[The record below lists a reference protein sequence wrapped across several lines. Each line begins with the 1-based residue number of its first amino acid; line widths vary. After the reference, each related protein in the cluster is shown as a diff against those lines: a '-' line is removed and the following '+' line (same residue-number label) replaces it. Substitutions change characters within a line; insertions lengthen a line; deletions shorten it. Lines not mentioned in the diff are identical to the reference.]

1 MKTST
6 EDKDAALRALQD
18 ENDRLRAEN
27 DDLLETQRQLEATRQ
42 SYSELFNHAPMAWI
56 TVDATGLIQNLNLV
70 AVTLIGL
77 GRAQLIGSP
86 LSASIHAED
95 RQRLR
100 EHLLSAR
107 DSNALQHCELRLV
120 SRIVGPTPVQ
130 LSTRCT
136 EQADGNLVI
145 VLLDLRDLHAA
156 EAERR
161 RLAEA
166 ERNARTANEAK
177 DTFIAMLSHE
187 LRTPLTPVLAAA
199 SAFSQFEG
207 LPAEVSDALAII
219 ARNVS
224 TEVQLIDDLLD
235 LTRITHGKMRV
246 DKQSVDLHQIVGDVL
261 RAMRADAEK
270 ARISLSL
277 ELLASH
283 PWVNGDPFRLRQVFE
298 NLLRN
303 AVKFTPAGGQ
313 IEVRS
318 WNREEQ
324 LLIEVSDSGKG
335 FDQEALRRLFEPFEQ
350 ALQESN
356 TASAK
361 GLGLGLPICRGILEQ
376 HEATISASSPGPGRG
391 ARFVVDIRTIE
402 PPTLRP
408 APPSKPPPR
417 PSKAVRLLLVEDH
430 EDTADLFAGL
440 LRRAGYSV
448 HVANSVQSALA
459 VDASGFDLLLSDVGL
474 GDESGLDLMR
484 TLRRTRD
491 VRGIA
496 LSGYGTEDD
505 VRASKEA
512 GFALHLTKPIDFGEL
527 LQAIAKLDL
536 D

>member
-1 MKTST
+1 M
-6 EDKDAALRALQD
+6 
-18 ENDRLRAEN
+18 
-27 DDLLETQRQLEATRQ
+27 
-42 SYSELFNHAPMAWI
+42 
-56 TVDATGLIQNLNLV
+56 
-70 AVTLIGL
+70 
-77 GRAQLIGSP
+77 
-86 LSASIHAED
+86 
-95 RQRLR
+95 
-100 EHLLSAR
+100 
-107 DSNALQHCELRLV
+107 
-120 SRIVGPTPVQ
+120 
-130 LSTRCT
+130 
-136 EQADGNLVI
+136 
-145 VLLDLRDLHAA
+145 
-156 EAERR
+156 
-161 RLAEA
+161 
-166 ERNARTANEAK
+166 
-177 DTFIAMLSHE
+177 
-187 LRTPLTPVLAAA
+187 
-199 SAFSQFEG
+199 
-207 LPAEVSDALAII
+207 
-219 ARNVS
+219 S

-246 DKQSVDLHQIVGDVL
+246 DKQPVDLHQIVRDVL
-261 RAMRADAEK
+261 GAMRADAEK
-270 ARISLSL
+270 AQLSLSL

-303 AVKFTPAGGQ
+303 ALKFTPAGGQ

-335 FDQEALRRLFEPFEQ
+335 FDTEALRRLFEPFEQ

-391 ARFVVDIRTIE
+391 ARFVVDIGTIE

-430 EDTADLFAGL
+430 EDTAELFAGL
-440 LRRAGYSV
+440 LRRSGYSV

-459 VDASGFDLLLSDVGL
+459 VDASAFDLLLSDVGL

-496 LSGYGTEDD
+496 LERIRHRGR
-505 VRASKEA
+505 RASQQGSRLCAASHQAGRLRRAAAGHRQVRHRLTARPFRQHSFAREFAHRVSEPLRAGRPRVLRPRRPSRATCTCLLRGGRGLKKCLQLASLLERQQLAVFLGKRHGDHSVVLQLLFRSGLPVANPQQRDRFARYHDAWPRCLVVKHERIQRIAVLGEGAGNEA
-512 GFALHLTKPIDFGEL
+512 PIMRVVQARAAFVGTRRSAWQRRSEL
-527 LQAIAKLDL
+527 
-536 D
+536 